1 MAQQVWAAL
10 QHGVCLQTGAAYGRA
25 VHRGAHLLGHILG
38 LDDAYARPINAARG
52 LKDEEAHE
60 GEDAAAASGQ
70 PIAFPHDQHA
80 GSEPGQNQ
88 MDCQFCHFSAERSV
102 DAGIPPVSMCWGC
115 HQVVQG
121 STPEQQQ
128 EIAKIQDYVDH
139 GEPIPWNR
147 IYKISDHAHFPHMRH
162 VTVGLECQ
170 TCHGEVQTY
179 GVLNER
185 DPAWGGDNMGWCIDC
200 HRNPPEGLTATDGS
214 PIEQASVDC
223 AVCHY

>member
-1 MAQQVWAAL
+1 MKTNWLIGGLA
-10 QHGVCLQTGAAYGRA
+10 GVLMLAGVAFVQGGGA
-25 VHRGAHLLGHILG
+25 
-38 LDDAYARPINAARG
+38 
-52 LKDEEAHE
+52 E

-70 PIAFPHDQHA
+70 PIAFQHNQHA

-121 STPEQQQ
+121 TTPEQQT

-162 VTVGLECQ
+162 VTVGLDCQ

-179 GVLNER
+179 GVLSER
-185 DPAWGGDNMGWCIDC
+185 DPAWGGDNMGWCVDC
-200 HRNPPEGLTATDGS
+200 HRNPASYQEGLTATDGS
-214 PIEQASVDC
+214 PIEEASIDC

>member
-1 MAQQVWAAL
+1 MKTNWLIGGLA
-10 QHGVCLQTGAAYGRA
+10 GVLMLAGVAFVQGGGA
-25 VHRGAHLLGHILG
+25 
-38 LDDAYARPINAARG
+38 
-52 LKDEEAHE
+52 E
-60 GEDAAAASGQ
+60 GEDADAASGQ
-70 PIAFPHDQHA
+70 PIAFPHNQHA

-121 STPEQQQ
+121 TTPEQQA
-128 EIAKIQDYVDH
+128 EISKIQDYVDH

-200 HRNPPEGLTATDGS
+200 HRNPAEYQEGLVATDGS
-214 PIEQASVDC
+214 PIEEASIDC